1 MDQDNLVRERDFYRA
16 KLDEANARLKTLEF
30 EKAELLRRDQELSK
44 RIADISAVRN
54 TSFRPPRTPQRRVN

>member
-30 EKAELLRRDQELSK
+30 ENAELLRRDQELSK
-44 RIADISAVRN
+44 RIADI
-54 TSFRPPRTPQRRVN
+54 